1 MNLKQNTDYALRVLM
16 YAAQHRSEIVPA
28 REISGFYNISY
39 SHTVKVV
46 NKLGKLG
53 YLALKR
59 GRYGGGITLATEP
72 ADIDLA
78 TVVRQFETNRD
89 VVECFNAATNTCMIA
104 RGCKLQ
110 FFFKQALEAFFQ
122 SLSGKTLA
130 DITPTGKTASPIPT
144 KSPREK
150 GK

>member
-16 YAAQHRSEIVPA
+16 YAAQRRNKTVLA
-28 REISGFYNISY
+28 REISEFYHISY
-39 SHTVKVV
+39 SHIVKVV

-53 YLALKR
+53 YLSLKR
-59 GRYGGGITLATEP
+59 GRYGGGITLAMEP

-78 TVVRQFETNRD
+78 TVVRQFETNLE
-89 VVECFNAATNTCMIA
+89 VVECFNSSTNTCSIVG
-104 RGCKLQ
+104 GCKLQ

-130 DITPTGKTASPIPT
+130 DILPTGKR
-144 KSPREK
+144 K
-150 GK
+150 